1 MENVKQ
7 TTEPSTL
14 DASMTSAIATTT
26 NLVTETTGNVT
37 QLGKFQLSLRVY
49 LRSYN
54 TIRKYRKLTSS
65 KIPV

>member
-14 DASMTSAIATTT
+14 DASMTSAIAATT

-54 TIRKYRKLTSS
+54 T
-65 KIPV
+65 